1 MRQQFA
7 LPNMACGLPFDFE
20 SLTVIQWNGTPESNG
35 CMQLQLA
42 HLKRSNDL
50 QRHCIDRSILLP
62 CVLGF
67 PRRLRL
73 VCLSR
78 GAAAAI
84 MGVVSCDV
92 APSFFAQ
99 HAWIWIAAAS
109 QSAALV
115 VALMHDG
122 DRSATAT
129 RAGRPARRLRLVKSA
144 SERVPS
150 IASFGRS
157 WSWSPTHAVQAH
169 TSRNKH
175 ASNLINNK
183 KYQ

>member
-1 MRQQFA
+1 
-7 LPNMACGLPFDFE
+7 MACGLPFE
-20 SLTVIQWNGTPESNG
+20 SLTVIQWNGTPEWNG

-84 MGVVSCDV
+84 MGVVSCGV
-92 APSFFAQ
+92 APSVFAQ

-157 WSWSPTHAVQAH
+157 WSWSPPPARARPRMQFKRILVE
-169 TSRNKH
+169 
-175 ASNLINNK
+175 INML
-183 KYQ
+183 QIL

>member
-1 MRQQFA
+1 
-7 LPNMACGLPFDFE
+7 MACGLPFE

-50 QRHCIDRSILLP
+50 QRHCIDRSIL

-84 MGVVSCDV
+84 MGVVSCGV
-92 APSFFAQ
+92 APSVFAQ

-115 VALMHDG
+115 VVALMHDA

-129 RAGRPARRLRLVKSA
+129 PAGRPAGYDWSSQRVSESHPLPRLAGRGRGRPRMQFKRILV
-144 SERVPS
+144 E
-150 IASFGRS
+150 
-157 WSWSPTHAVQAH
+157 
-169 TSRNKH
+169 
-175 ASNLINNK
+175 INML
-183 KYQ
+183 QIL

>member
-7 LPNMACGLPFDFE
+7 LPNMACGLPFE

-50 QRHCIDRSILLP
+50 QRHCIDRSIL

-84 MGVVSCDV
+84 MGVVSCGV
-92 APSFFAQ
+92 APSVFAQ

-115 VALMHDG
+115 VVALMHDA

-129 RAGRPARRLRLVKSA
+129 PAGRPAGYDWS
-144 SERVPS
+144 SQRVPS

-157 WSWSPTHAVQAH
+157 WSWSPPPARARPRMQFKRILVE
-169 TSRNKH
+169 
-175 ASNLINNK
+175 INML
-183 KYQ
+183 QFL